1 MSPMADKYT
10 FHQENFVIRAN
21 EIDAS
26 GKATLSAICNFFQEV
41 AGNNARDLKFDIT
54 DLHRTQST
62 WVLYRMDIR
71 IDEYP
76 DWRDEIIVE
85 TWPSSGDSFR
95 ALRNYRLID
104 KDGKQLGCCLSYWLM
119 IDLVNRKPMRLPQSV
134 LDTKFQDRDHTME
147 VKSNRF
153 KPLKQEQSIDEF
165 KVRRSDL
172 DMNNHVNNVNYITWM
187 LECIPEN
194 KLTSI
199 HGFDII
205 FMNEGVSGDTI
216 QVFTSPDQGLPKM
229 IELTKNNAQ
238 TLAIAEIEYRDN

>member
-1 MSPMADKYT
+1 MADKYT
-10 FHQENFVIRAN
+10 FHRESFVIRAN

-62 WVLYRMDIR
+62 WILYRMDIK
-71 IDEYP
+71 IDKYP
-76 DWRDEIIVE
+76 DWRDQIIVE
-85 TWPSSGDSFR
+85 TWPSSGNSFR
-95 ALRNYRLID
+95 ALRNYRIID
-104 KDGKQLGCCLSYWLM
+104 SSGKQIGCCLSYWLM

-134 LDTKFQDRDHTME
+134 LDTKFQDRDHTMAL
-147 VKSNRF
+147 KSNRF
-153 KPLKQEQSIDEF
+153 KSLGKEQSIDEF

-187 LECIPEN
+187 MECIPEN
-194 KLTSI
+194 ELTNI
-199 HGFDII
+199 IGVDII

-216 QVFTSPDQGLPKM
+216 QVFTSPENELPKM
-229 IELTKNNAQ
+229 IELKKNNTQ
-238 TLAIAEIEYRDN
+238 TLAIAEIEYQNS